1 MRTDHVNVT
10 GMELA
15 FDYRENVMYAK
26 ACRSE
31 HISVNRTGHGLIM
44 GNWWEPIVP
53 RFETPIE
60 FPHIATEYSK
70 TTIACRLR
78 KLRAQ
83 KSRKKCMHMALGRRC
98 SAVSENGRS
107 FSGRENAMICIR

>member
-26 ACRSE
+26 TCRSE

-53 RFETPIE
+53 RFETPIK

-83 KSRKKCMHMALGRRC
+83 KKSKEMYAYGARSEMFRGFGKWPLVFRSGKCHDLY
-98 SAVSENGRS
+98 
-107 FSGRENAMICIR
+107 